1 MYKIR
6 QFSSYNI
13 TKQKK
18 NRSTR
23 VPRID
28 IVSNINYDNP
38 VISEYNGTLYCQV
51 YVSQPPLWRVYL
63 VYH

>member
-1 MYKIR
+1 MYKMR

-13 TKQKK
+13 TKQK

-28 IVSNINYDNP
+28 LVSNINFDNP
-38 VISEYNGTLYCQV
+38 VISEYNRTLYRQV

>member
-1 MYKIR
+1 MR

-13 TKQKK
+13 TKKK

-28 IVSNINYDNP
+28 LVSNINFDNP
-38 VISEYNGTLYCQV
+38 VISEYNRTSYGQV

>member
-1 MYKIR
+1 MR

-13 TKQKK
+13 TKQK

-23 VPRID
+23 VARID
-28 IVSNINYDNP
+28 IVSNINFDNP
-38 VISEYNGTLYCQV
+38 VISEYNRTLYRQV